1 MPQKFHKHPVTGAP
15 LKVQDLTKLTFHKDG
30 EGKFCCPVLTKTFTD
45 STHIVANKK
54 SGHVYSMQAVQ
65 ELNVKAKNWK
75 DLVTDEPFT
84 RADLVTIQDP
94 LNIGCKELSKFEHV
108 VKNLAVD
115 KPAADPVNDFI
126 NCGGASDTQR
136 ALAALGTD
144 AAKEAFNKGGGGNK
158 SEAERILAAAKQ
170 AERAAKQER
179 KEAKRAEEAG
189 TLEAPDSI
197 VVDAHLKRAGVVFKP
212 GAMTWSTD
220 EPVKEKKG
228 KKVREGKSLLRRP
241 STAPRAN
248 NGALVERRPSRRAY
262 ESLLFARTSRH

>member
-1 MPQKFHKHPVTGAP
+1 MTMVLSAFASLFCPRLQ
-15 LKVQDLTKLTFHKDG
+15 FHKDG

-84 RADLVTIQDP
+84 RADLITIQDP

-108 VKNLAVD
+108 LKNLAVD
-115 KPAADPVNDFI
+115 KPEADPVKDFI
-126 NCGGASDTQR
+126 NCNNMSDTQR

-144 AAKEAFNKGGGGNK
+144 TAKEAFNAGGGGNK

-179 KEAKRAEEAG
+179 K
-189 TLEAPDSI
+189 
-197 VVDAHLKRAGVVFKP
+197 
-212 GAMTWSTD
+212 
-220 EPVKEKKG
+220 
-228 KKVREGKSLLRRP
+228 
-241 STAPRAN
+241 
-248 NGALVERRPSRRAY
+248 
-262 ESLLFARTSRH
+262 